1 MKTEKTDKG
10 VRELFRHKL
19 ENAEL
24 IPSPSVKQLL
34 MKRVARKEFMRFNPA
49 RFNIYYLSG
58 LVAATFTA
66 AILIFSDGV
75 KSEDFKNSTVT
86 KITTEKDIKN
96 EVISIPAGKTITR
109 DKDTTVSKID
119 KSGSQNVKT
128 EQKLPAFKD
137 ISADS
142 DKPKEVDVNLPAQNI
157 EAPQPKPGFKV
168 SAPEDKSLKGGYV
181 SGGVLF
187 EPSANS
193 GCLPLKLRFKNL
205 VKSVDSCKWTFGDGG
220 FSNEV
225 SPEWIFDVEG
235 DYKVGLEV
243 WGTDGSYSN
252 YSTTITVHPKPQ
264 ARFEF
269 SPEKPD
275 LPDEEVLFLNYS
287 TGSEKY
293 YWNFGD
299 GSVSSQYEPRH
310 KYSKFGNYNVRLI
323 AVSQFGCTDTLV
335 FVSPFSGSEY
345 SIEFPNAFIP
355 NPDGPSGGYYSSKSD
370 EAALVFHPSYSGISE
385 YQLRVFTKVG
395 QLLFE
400 SNDINIGWD
409 GYYKGELV
417 NPGVFIWKVRGNF
430 RNGEPFVKMGDV
442 TLLRK

>member
-1 MKTEKTDKG
+1 MKTGKTDMG

-19 ENAEL
+19 ENGEL
-24 IPSPSVKQLL
+24 IPSPSVNQLL
-34 MKRVARKEFMRFNPA
+34 MKRVARKEFMSFNPA

-58 LVAATFTA
+58 LVAVTFTA
-66 AILIFSDGV
+66 GILIFSDGV
-75 KSEDFKNSTVT
+75 KPEDIINSTVT
-86 KITTEKDIKN
+86 NITTEKGIN
-96 EVISIPAGKTITR
+96 NAVISIPEGKPIT
-109 DKDTTVSKID
+109 KDNDITVTKIPE
-119 KSGSQNVKT
+119 SGSQNVKP
-128 EQKLPAFKD
+128 EQNIPVFKD
-137 ISADS
+137 ISAEIG
-142 DKPKEVDVNLPAQNI
+142 KAKETHVIIPAQKI

-168 SAPEDKSLKGGYV
+168 SPSDVKSLKGGYIT
-181 SGGVLF
+181 GGVLF
-187 EPSANS
+187 EPSAKS

-220 FSNEV
+220 FSNEIN
-225 SPEWIFDVEG
+225 PEWIFDVEG

-243 WGTDGSYSN
+243 WGTDGSHAN
-252 YSTTITVHPKPQ
+252 YSATITVHPKPQ
-264 ARFEF
+264 ARFEI

-275 LPDEEVLFLNYS
+275 LLDEEVLFMNYS
-287 TGSEKY
+287 TGSERHN
-293 YWNFGD
+293 WNFGD
-299 GSVSSQYEPRH
+299 GSVSTLFEPRH

-323 AVSQFGCTDTLV
+323 AISHFGCADTLV
-335 FVSPFSGSEY
+335 FLNAFSGSEY

-385 YQLRVFTKVG
+385 YQLRIFTKVG

-400 SNDINIGWD
+400 SNDVNIGWD
-409 GYYKGELV
+409 GYYKGDLV
-417 NPGVFIWKVRGNF
+417 NPGVYIWKVRGNF